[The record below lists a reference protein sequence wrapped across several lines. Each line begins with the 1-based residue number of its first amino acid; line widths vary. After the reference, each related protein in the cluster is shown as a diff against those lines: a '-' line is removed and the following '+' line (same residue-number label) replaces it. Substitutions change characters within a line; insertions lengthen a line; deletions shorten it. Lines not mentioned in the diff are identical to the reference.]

1 MRFSALLFILALFL
15 PHAAHADTP
24 LNSIA
29 AVINGEMITSF
40 DLQTEMTPE
49 LLRMGL
55 DPRKKENSERVKA
68 VSRKILDA
76 MINNIILTQ
85 EAERLHMG
93 ASDSDIENEITQF
106 MEHNRLTPAEL
117 QQQLQV
123 QGLTEKAFRAKI
135 RSSILRRRLLST
147 MVGRKVVVT
156 KDEVA
161 AYYAEHKDTFK
172 SNQSVRFA
180 VLMYPPTADA
190 EKTAARIK
198 SGALRF
204 DKAVREFSVGPKR
217 NEGGDLGEMPW
228 SSLDPAW
235 RDRLAALAPGEVS
248 DIFEANGLKTQ
259 VKLTELIDGEGQS
272 LDEAYAQIEAILREP
287 KLQQRFEEYTSQL
300 RKRAMIDVRL

>member
-1 MRFSALLFILALFL
+1 MRFSVLFFIFVLVL
-15 PHAAHADTP
+15 PHTAYADTP

-29 AVINGEMITSF
+29 AVVNGEMITSF

-55 DPRKKENSERVKA
+55 NPRKKENSEQVKA
-68 VSRKILDA
+68 VSRRVLDA

-93 ASDSDIENEITQF
+93 ASDSDVENELRQF
-106 MEHNRLTPAEL
+106 MEHNRLTPAEF
-117 QQQLQV
+117 QHQLQV
-123 QGLTEKAFRAKI
+123 QGLTEKAFRDRI
-135 RSSILRRRLLST
+135 RSSLLRKRLLST

-161 AYYAEHKDTFK
+161 AYYAEHKDMFK
-172 SNQSVRFA
+172 SNQSVRFS

-217 NEGGDLGEMPW
+217 EEGGDLGEMSW
-228 SSLDPAW
+228 DSLDPAW

-248 DIFEANGLKTQ
+248 DIFEVNGLKTQ
-259 VKLTELIDGEGQS
+259 VRLSGLVDGEGQS

-300 RKRAMIDVRL
+300 RKRAMIDIRL